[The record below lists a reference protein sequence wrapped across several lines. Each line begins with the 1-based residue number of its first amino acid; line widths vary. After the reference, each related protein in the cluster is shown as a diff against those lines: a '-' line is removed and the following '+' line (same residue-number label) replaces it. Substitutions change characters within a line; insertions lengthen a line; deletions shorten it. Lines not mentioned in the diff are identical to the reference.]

1 MINGGDPNRAPE
13 NTAVTETSTIGEP
26 PLRPRRRLG
35 TFSAVAAVVLIL
47 DAGTKIAAV
56 AQSADRLP
64 VELLGGVL
72 TFRLVRNS
80 GAAFGIGT
88 DLTPVFTLIS
98 IAVAVAVGY
107 LAFRIRTLS
116 WTITLGL
123 LLGGALGNLV
133 DRLARPPGPFRG
145 HVVDWIELPHW
156 PVFNLA
162 DSAIVCGGV
171 LAVILAARGLHLDGT
186 RARAP

>member
-88 DLTPVFTLIS
+88 DQIGR
-98 IAVAVAVGY
+98 A
-107 LAFRIRTLS
+107 
-116 WTITLGL
+116 
-123 LLGGALGNLV
+123 
-133 DRLARPPGPFRG
+133 
-145 HVVDWIELPHW
+145 HV
-156 PVFNLA
+156 
-162 DSAIVCGGV
+162 
-171 LAVILAARGLHLDGT
+171 
-186 RARAP
+186 